1 MKKALALTLATV
13 TLVALAVVAGRAGAA
28 PAASAAPA
36 KASAGSL
43 VGTGATFPFPLIS
56 KWIPEVGRAYG
67 IDITYSP
74 TGSGAGIAAITAR
87 TVDFGAS
94 DAPLSP
100 DQLTA
105 CNGCLVIPWALSAT
119 SIPYNV
125 PGLSGR
131 LRLDGPTLASIY
143 LGKITSWN
151 APAIKKLNPRLD
163 LPSLKITPVFRSDS
177 SGTTYNFTE
186 YLSSVSGE
194 FKSKVGNNTS
204 VNFPTGVGARG
215 SSGVA
220 GVVSKT
226 EGALTYVDVA
236 YSLTNHFTFAAVKNR
251 AGGYAL
257 PGLRGIKQAVSKL
270 PKKVTALS
278 QLKIV
283 DPPKGAGKQAYP
295 ISTFTYVIAPTNTKS
310 AGDVRKLVY
319 WAVTQ
324 GQKFGPPLFFEP
336 LPVTVQAFAYREI
349 KKIQGV

>member
-1 MKKALALTLATV
+1 MKKALAATLAV
-13 TLVALAVVAGRAGAA
+13 AALVAIALVAGRAAAA
-28 PAASAAPA
+28 PAATKDTAI
-36 KASAGSL
+36 
-43 VGTGATFPFPLIS
+43 VGTGSSFVFPLVS
-56 KWIPEVGRAYG
+56 KWIPEVAKAYG
-67 IDITYSP
+67 FNITYSP
-74 TGSGAGIAAITAR
+74 TGSGAGIAGVTAR

-94 DAPLSP
+94 DAPLSA

-105 CNGCLVIPWALSAT
+105 CKGCVVIPWALSAT

-125 PGLSGR
+125 PGLGGR
-131 LRLDGPTLASIY
+131 LHLDGPTLANIY

-151 APAIKKLNPRLD
+151 APAIKKLNPSLN
-163 LPSLKITPVFRSDS
+163 LPNLRITPVYRSDT

-186 YLSSVSGE
+186 YLSTVSGE
-194 FKSKVGNNTS
+194 FKSKVGNSTA

-236 YSLTNHFTFAAVKNR
+236 YSLANHFTFAGIKNKSG
-251 AGGYAL
+251 AFAL
-257 PGLRGIKQAVSKL
+257 PGLRGIKQAVSQL
-270 PKKVTALS
+270 PKKVTSLS

-283 DPPKGAGKQAYP
+283 DPPKNAGKQAYP
-295 ISTFTYVIAPTNTKS
+295 IVTFSYVIVPTNSSK
-310 AGDVRKLVY
+310 AGSVRKLVY

-324 GQKFGPPLFFEP
+324 GQKFGPPLLFEP

>member
-1 MKKALALTLATV
+1 MKKALAATLAV
-13 TLVALAVVAGRAGAA
+13 AALVAIALVAGRAAAA
-28 PAASAAPA
+28 PAAKTDTAIT
-36 KASAGSL
+36 
-43 VGTGATFPFPLIS
+43 GTGSSFVFPLVS
-56 KWIPEVGRAYG
+56 KWIPEVGKAYG
-67 IDITYSP
+67 INLTYSP
-74 TGSGAGIAAITAR
+74 TGSGAGIAGVTAR

-94 DAPLSP
+94 DAPLSA

-105 CNGCLVIPWALSAT
+105 CKGCVVIPWALSAT

-125 PGLSGR
+125 PGAGGR
-131 LRLDGPTLASIY
+131 IRLDGATLANIY
-143 LGKITSWN
+143 LGKITTWN
-151 APAIKKLNPRLD
+151 APAIKKLNPSLD
-163 LPSLKITPVFRSDS
+163 LPDLKITPVFRSDS

-186 YLSSVSGE
+186 YLSSVSGA
-194 FKSKVGNNTS
+194 FNSKVGNSTAVS
-204 VNFPTGVGARG
+204 FPTGVGARG
-215 SSGVA
+215 SAGVA

-236 YSLTNHFTFAAVKNR
+236 YSLNNKLTFAAIRNR
-251 AGGYAL
+251 AGGFAL
-257 PGLRGIKQAVSKL
+257 PGLRGIKQAVSQL

-295 ISTFTYVIAPTNTKS
+295 ISTFTYVIVPTSSKS

-324 GQKFGPPLFFEP
+324 GQKFGPPLLFEP

>member
-1 MKKALALTLATV
+1 MKKALVSTLALAA
-13 TLVALAVVAGRAGAA
+13 LVAIALVAGRAAAA
-28 PAASAAPA
+28 PAATQDAN
-36 KASAGSL
+36 L
-43 VGTGATFPFPLIS
+43 TGTGSSFVFPLVS
-56 KWIPEVGRAYG
+56 KWIPELGKAYG
-67 IDITYSP
+67 INLTYSP
-74 TGSGAGIAAITAR
+74 TGSGAGIAAVTAR

-105 CNGCLVIPWALSAT
+105 CKGCVVIPWALSAT

-125 PGLSGR
+125 PGAGGR
-131 LRLDGPTLASIY
+131 IHLDG
-143 LGKITSWN
+143 
-151 APAIKKLNPRLD
+151 AIKKLNPNLN
-163 LPSLKITPVFRSDS
+163 LPNLKITPVYRSDS

-186 YLSSVSGE
+186 YLSSVSPE
-194 FKSKVGNNTS
+194 FKSKVGNNTA
-204 VNFPTGVGARG
+204 VNFPTGLGARG
-215 SSGVA
+215 SAGVA

-236 YSLTNHFTFAAVKNR
+236 YSLNNKLTFASIRNR

-257 PGLRGIKQAVSKL
+257 PGLRGIKQAVSVL
-270 PKKVTALS
+270 PKKVTNLS

-283 DPPKGAGKQAYP
+283 DPPKSAGRQAYP
-295 ISTFTYVIAPTNTKS
+295 ISTFTFVIVPSNTKS

-324 GQKFGPPLFFEP
+324 GQKFGPPLLFQP

>member
-1 MKKALALTLATV
+1 MKKALAASLAGV
-13 TLVALAVVAGRAGAA
+13 ALVAIALVAGRAAAA
-28 PAASAAPA
+28 PAAPAAPA
-36 KASAGSL
+36 AKSDTAIT
-43 VGTGATFPFPLIS
+43 GTGSSFVFPLVS
-56 KWIPEVGRAYG
+56 KWIPEVGKAYG
-67 IDITYSP
+67 INLTYSP
-74 TGSGAGIAAITAR
+74 TGSGAGIAGVTAR

-94 DAPLSP
+94 DAPLSA

-105 CNGCLVIPWALSAT
+105 CKGCVVIPWALSAT

-125 PGLSGR
+125 PGAGGR
-131 LRLDGPTLASIY
+131 IRLDGATLANIY
-143 LGKITSWN
+143 LGKITTWN
-151 APAIKKLNPRLD
+151 APAIKKLNPSLD
-163 LPSLKITPVFRSDS
+163 LPDLKITPVFRSDS

-186 YLSSVSGE
+186 YLSSVSGA
-194 FKSKVGNNTS
+194 FNSKVGNSTAVS
-204 VNFPTGVGARG
+204 FPTGVGARG
-215 SSGVA
+215 SAGVA

-236 YSLTNHFTFAAVKNR
+236 YSLNNKLTFAAIRNR
-251 AGGYAL
+251 AGGFAL
-257 PGLRGIKQAVSKL
+257 PGLRGIKQAVSQL
-270 PKKVTALS
+270 PKKVTTLS

-295 ISTFTYVIAPTNTKS
+295 ISTFSYVIVPTNAKS

-324 GQKFGPPLFFEP
+324 GQKFGPPLLFQP